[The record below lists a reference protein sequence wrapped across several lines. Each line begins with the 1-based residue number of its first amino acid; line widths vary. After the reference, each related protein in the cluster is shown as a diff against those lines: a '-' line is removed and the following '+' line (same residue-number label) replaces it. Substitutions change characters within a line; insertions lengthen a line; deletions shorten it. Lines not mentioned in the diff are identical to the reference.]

1 MESPRHCL
9 NCAAPLPDGGHYC
22 PECGQKDSP
31 SRVPA
36 REILGEFFSTV
47 LSWDHR
53 LWQTLR
59 VILRPGQL
67 TRVYFQGKRA
77 SYIAPARLFLF
88 AVLLHLAVINFFL
101 SPDLFKSEDTQ
112 RIGRELVDLDHTIR
126 ELRDWRGKLA
136 EERPADPGQLEAA
149 DSLLRTLEDRF
160 RVMHDKR
167 TISINLPL
175 VSDQTLVLPIFELE
189 TGDPDSLCR
198 RHGIHSV
205 TGRVFIHQLLKA
217 YRHPRNFGNFVVAR
231 LSWMIFLL
239 VPLMALVLFGLYW
252 RRPYYYIEHL
262 IFTMHVHVVAFL
274 AVSLGLILDA
284 WLDQSLTG
292 WFFLASLVYT
302 LLALK
307 RYYGQGWWRTGLKFT
322 LYHFAYFWAGLCTG
336 LLLLLVG
343 FLLFSA

>member
-1 MESPRHCL
+1 
-9 NCAAPLPDGGHYC
+9 
-22 PECGQKDSP
+22 
-31 SRVPA
+31 VPA

-47 LSWDHR
+47 LAWDNR
-53 LWQTLR
+53 LWQTLS

-67 TRVYFQGKRA
+67 TQAYFQGKRA

-112 RIGRELVDLDHTIR
+112 RIGQELVDLDRTIK
-126 ELRDWRGKLA
+126 ELRDWRSELA
-136 EERPADPGQLEAA
+136 KEGYADPGQVEAV
-149 DSLLRTLEDRF
+149 DSLLLNLEDRF

-189 TGDPDSLCR
+189 TSDPDSLCLQ
-198 RHGIHSV
+198 HGIHSM
-205 TGRVFIHQLLKA
+205 TGRLFIHQLLKA

-239 VPLMALVLFGLYW
+239 VPIMALVLYVLYW
-252 RRPYYYIEHL
+252 RRAYYYIEHL

-274 AVSLGLILDA
+274 GVSLGLILDT
-284 WLDQSLTG
+284 WLNLHISL
-292 WFFLASLVYT
+292 WLFLAGLVYT
-302 LLALK
+302 LLAMK
-307 RYYGQGWWRTGLKFT
+307 RYYGQGWLRTSLKFAF
-322 LYHFAYFWAGLCTG
+322 YHIAYFWVGLGTG